1 MWWKKERTLRTF
13 ILRDQVAHGMQA
25 LAPTCQLG
33 SVSTHRSA
41 WALPV
46 VDVNNG
52 NEATQ
57 VNSGWTPADAYQP
70 VTLSRCLDDFGWR
83 HFFAT
88 NIPRHWIF
96 VEKLLVQCKLHLQ
109 HVRKRVRLQAVPPWL
124 TLLGHQGIRL
134 QSARRVSTHV
144 VPVRVRRNTA
154 GTDATVPVLSDRMQG
169 ILASV
174 GAC

>member
-1 MWWKKERTLRTF
+1 
-13 ILRDQVAHGMQA
+13 MQA

-33 SVSTHRSA
+33 SVSTHRLT

-52 NEATQ
+52 NEVTQ

-70 VTLSRCLDDFGWR
+70 VTLSRCLDDFGWPP
-83 HFFAT
+83 FFAT

-124 TLLGHQGIRL
+124 TLLGHRGIRL
-134 QSARRVSTHV
+134 QNARRVSAHV

-169 ILASV
+169 ILASL